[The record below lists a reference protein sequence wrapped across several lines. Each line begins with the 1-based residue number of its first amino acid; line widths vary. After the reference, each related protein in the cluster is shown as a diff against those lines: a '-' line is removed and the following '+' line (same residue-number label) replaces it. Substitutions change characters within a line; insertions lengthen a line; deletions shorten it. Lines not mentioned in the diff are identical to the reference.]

1 MKNTFTKIKN
11 WLSNSVMPA
20 VDTFT
25 KSRYLQ
31 IIMDAF
37 MGISALTIAGSL
49 FTLILS
55 LPLGDWYV
63 NFLTDT
69 GLKDILNLPV
79 NVTTNLISLYLVF
92 SIGYATAKSF
102 GENPLSVA
110 LISLGSFLLLTPTS
124 TIATIT
130 DASGASMTGIV
141 SNVYSISYFGAT
153 GMFGAMI
160 IGLLAARIYILL
172 SQKGLKIRMPSSVPQ
187 NVAGMF
193 EAIIPGG
200 IVFIIMVIINLLV
213 GLTPYDSLHALIY
226 GIIQVPFMSIGG
238 GTMGA
243 IVFVILSTW
252 LWMFGI
258 HGGMVAYS
266 TFSAIYQTALLE
278 NMTAFAAG
286 TTAPYPLWS
295 LNAWYAIGGTGCT
308 LALVI
313 LMIWKGKSSQSKMLG
328 KLGLPCAIFNI
339 NEPIIFGCPIIM
351 NPYLAIP
358 FCIIPLLNYGL
369 TVLVMSIGLV
379 AWPTGAMINGF
390 MPVVIFGSLV
400 NGSWTGAAWTIVL
413 IILSLVIWYPFFKK
427 YDENAYKEEIEN
439 TNLENA

>member
-130 DASGASMTGIV
+130 DASGASMTGVV

-226 GIIQVPFMSIGG
+226 GIIHVY
-238 GTMGA
+238 
-243 IVFVILSTW
+243 W
-252 LWMFGI
+252 WW
-258 HGGMVAYS
+258 
-266 TFSAIYQTALLE
+266 
-278 NMTAFAAG
+278 N
-286 TTAPYPLWS
+286 
-295 LNAWYAIGGTGCT
+295 
-308 LALVI
+308 
-313 LMIWKGKSSQSKMLG
+313 
-328 KLGLPCAIFNI
+328 
-339 NEPIIFGCPIIM
+339 
-351 NPYLAIP
+351 
-358 FCIIPLLNYGL
+358 
-369 TVLVMSIGLV
+369 
-379 AWPTGAMINGF
+379 
-390 MPVVIFGSLV
+390 
-400 NGSWTGAAWTIVL
+400 NGSNCICYFVYMVMDVWYSWWDGCLFNFFSHLSNSIVGEYDSFCCRDNSAL
-413 IILSLVIWYPFFKK
+413 PIMEFKCMVCYWRNRLYFSTCYINDLERK
-427 YDENAYKEEIEN
+427 IFSIKNVGKIRI
-439 TNLENA
+439 TLCNL